1 MSGYAPNQGYGEF
14 DPYAAGSDDGNRY
27 NADVESQRQ
36 YSQSHDAQ
44 DQYSQPQYSQQQY
57 SQPQY
62 SQPQQQP
69 QGGNYEMTQVANDP
83 HAILN
88 QCRDV
93 DHGIDT
99 VESYIDQIGAIH
111 KRLLSDADLS
121 REGELHAS
129 AEDLATQTKTLYRS
143 LIERM
148 KTLKRAPDA
157 GSAMNAQQIGRVER
171 RLKGA
176 IEAYQKMQVDFRKG
190 YEEQVARQYRI
201 VRPDATDEEVAEAVE
216 DTGNQ
221 QIFSQALIQSD
232 RRGDAQK
239 VSALVRQRHAD
250 IQKIERDFEELA
262 QMFQDLNTMIV
273 QQEPAVE
280 QINEQGQTVVQNV
293 GEANVQIDQAI
304 TKAKARNR
312 KKWWCVFIAILIIIA
327 IILIVVL
334 CVKLIK

>member
-1 MSGYAPNQGYGEF
+1 AYNQSQGYGEF
-14 DPYAAGSDDGNRY
+14 DPYAGGDHDQRY
-27 NADVESQRQ
+27 N
-36 YSQSHDAQ
+36 Q
-44 DQYSQPQYSQQQY
+44 DIEAHHQQQQNY
-57 SQPQY
+57 GEQNP
-62 SQPQQQP
+62 PT
-69 QGGNYEMTQVANDP
+69 YEMTQVSSDP

-93 DHGIDT
+93 DKGIDT
-99 VESYIDQIGAIH
+99 VESYIDQIGGIH
-111 KRLLSDADLS
+111 KRLLSDADLAK
-121 REGELHAS
+121 EGELHAQ

-157 GSAMNAQQIGRVER
+157 GSSMNSQQIGKVER

-176 IEAYQKMQVDFRKG
+176 IESYQKMQVDFRKG

-201 VRPDATDEEVAEAVE
+201 VRPDATDAEVQEAVE
-216 DTGNQ
+216 DTSNQ

-250 IQKIERDFEELA
+250 IQKIEHDFEELA
-262 QMFQDLNTMIV
+262 QMFTDLNTMIV
-273 QQEPAVE
+273 QQEPAVQ
-280 QINEQGQTVVQNV
+280 QIDEQGQTVVQNV
-293 GEANVQIDQAI
+293 GEANAQIDEAI

-312 KKWWCVFIAILIIIA
+312 KKWWCVLISSEFDPS
-327 IILIVVL
+327 
-334 CVKLIK
+334 